1 MTTAPLKIGDRVQVG
16 KGSKTWQ
23 ILELWPNPADDQ
35 LIATLLPDG
44 GYSRT
49 SVPVDRLTL
58 VERA

>member
-1 MTTAPLKIGDRVQVG
+1 MTTAPIAIGDRVQIG
-16 KGSKTWQ
+16 KGTKTWQ
-23 ILELWPNPADDQ
+23 VLELWTNPTDDD

-49 SVPVDRLTL
+49 SVPVDRLTI